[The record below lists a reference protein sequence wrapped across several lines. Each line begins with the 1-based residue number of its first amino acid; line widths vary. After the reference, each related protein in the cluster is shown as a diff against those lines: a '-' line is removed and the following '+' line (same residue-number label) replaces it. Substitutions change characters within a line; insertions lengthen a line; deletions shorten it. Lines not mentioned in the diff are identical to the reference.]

1 MDKDNNNITL
11 TKTGIAWESDKKY
24 KFQNPEVPEGYTD
37 LADCKIF
44 SRLES
49 MSCGN
54 FFALHVIVHQL
65 LRTRTHGRK
74 SFFAN
79 LYLYKSCK
87 RSIFQIF
94 WKPHC

>member
-44 SRLES
+44 
-49 MSCGN
+49 
-54 FFALHVIVHQL
+54 F
-65 LRTRTHGRK
+65 
-74 SFFAN
+74 
-79 LYLYKSCK
+79 
-87 RSIFQIF
+87 
-94 WKPHC
+94 

>member
-1 MDKDNNNITL
+1 MDKDNNNINL

-24 KFQNPEVPEGYTD
+24 KFQNPEVPAEGGYTD

-44 SRLES
+44 FILEN

-54 FFALHVIVHQL
+54 FFASHVNANQFLH
-65 LRTRTHGRK
+65 THKHCRK

-79 LYLYKSCK
+79 
-87 RSIFQIF
+87 
-94 WKPHC
+94 